1 MTIKFHR
8 HQTSKENVKEM
19 PSLLLEKQWR
29 VGACDEHKKL
39 KKQRRKHRD
48 MFLIIPS
55 TAATAAPIQ
64 PNLSSTKDLQTCCD
78 CCVTPSSWYP
88 PPLQKNDKSVIGSQ
102 KCKSL
107 EDFKKSKE
115 SNPSRAWIFFLCFS
129 YLWEWWSQSFE
140 DCKLNCSPCWLCRT
154 RTPCSCFFMEVVELC
169 PSRQYIFPLF
179 FFFYPKQMMVS
190 LSKNFWRCSSRW
202 CIIWWWCRV
211 LQS

>member
-39 KKQRRKHRD
+39 KKQRRTHRD

-88 PPLQKNDKSVIGSQ
+88 PPL
-102 KCKSL
+102 
-107 EDFKKSKE
+107 
-115 SNPSRAWIFFLCFS
+115 
-129 YLWEWWSQSFE
+129 WEWWSQSFE

-169 PSRQYIFPLF
+169 PSLQYIFFFFFFLF
-179 FFFYPKQMMVS
+179 FFI
-190 LSKNFWRCSSRW
+190 RSRW
-202 CIIWWWCRV
+202 WLVFPRISEGAAADASYDDAGNSII
-211 LQS
+211 LGSFHPP